1 MTQLKRFVA
10 ISAAVALAAA
20 WNNVMAQDDLDDL
33 LRDLEAD
40 VAPAK
45 PAAQKPADAKPADG
59 KATAPAQEPAKKAE
73 AEKPAPKQPAPAKPA
88 DVKPADGKVAEPA
101 PLERDAVVARRI
113 GVPGPGPPE
122 ADGERA
128 VPEAWRAGP

>member
-59 KATAPAQEPAKKAE
+59 KATAPAQEPAKKAGRSRN
-73 AEKPAPKQPAPAKPA
+73 PR
-88 DVKPADGKVAEPA
+88 
-101 PLERDAVVARRI
+101 PLPSRRQSLSLRLLLLR
-113 GVPGPGPPE
+113 PWPSLHL
-122 ADGERA
+122 R
-128 VPEAWRAGP
+128 